1 MLIIEKLER
10 MEQLS
15 EAEKESCEKGYRTQ
29 RTDQRY
35 VYS

>member
-15 EAEKESCEKGYRTQ
+15 EAEKEVAKKVIELKGQIKDMST
-29 RTDQRY
+29 
-35 VYS
+35 